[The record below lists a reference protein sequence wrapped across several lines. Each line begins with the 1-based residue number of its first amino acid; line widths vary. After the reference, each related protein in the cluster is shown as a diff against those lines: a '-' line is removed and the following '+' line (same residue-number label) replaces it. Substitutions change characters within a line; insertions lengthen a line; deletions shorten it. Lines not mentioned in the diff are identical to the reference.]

1 MCFRDFF
8 NHFVSD
14 INKKSVQALDLH
26 TLFSE
31 CTPAGNRTRIKG
43 LGNLRSIHLTT
54 GAKDSRYTLRYRR
67 EYFYEGMLAILV
79 YLVILVILVRLAFL
93 VILVVLVILAYLAYF
108 FSSAFCAFLL
118 MVR

>member
-31 CTPAGNRTRIKG
+31 STPAGNRTRIKG

-93 VILVVLVILAYLAYF
+93 VILVVLVRLAF
-108 FSSAFCAFLL
+108 
-118 MVR
+118 